1 MGIKSVLSTIR
12 YYLSMIFLA
21 PIIFVLLSLQQIP
34 DKIRSIFWTVF
45 YSNLFYVTALYVLRL
60 FYDFQYLST
69 FVLILTIISGNSIFT
84 EYPDDIINIV
94 ASFTCIIPYM
104 LLK

>member
-1 MGIKSVLSTIR
+1 MGIKSVLSNIR

-21 PIIFVLLSLQQIP
+21 PIIFVLLSLQRIP
-34 DKIRSIFWTVF
+34 DKLQSIFWTVF
-45 YSNLFYVTALYVLRL
+45 YSNLFYVGALYVLRL
-60 FYDFQYLST
+60 FCDFQYLST

-104 LLK
+104 LLN